1 MQPRA
6 LLNGKRILRDNMA
19 KQKFCLFWKEKSTIN
34 DKFVLAKGSICH
46 LPLWR
51 LEPVMRQLLIFY
63 MP

>member
-46 LPLWR
+46 LPLQR
-51 LEPVMRQLLIFY
+51 LNPML
-63 MP
+63 P